1 MALLHKLLIAN
12 RGEIALR
19 IIRSAKKLGILTVA
33 IYTESEREA
42 HFVRMSDESV
52 ALGKDDL
59 ETTFLDIG
67 RMVGIA
73 LSTGCDSVHPGYG
86 FLSENPEFALAC
98 TRNGLI
104 FVGPDP
110 EVLRL
115 MGNKMAA
122 KELAAGLDIPVAQS
136 HRIELQSL
144 QVLEDISYPVMIKA
158 CFGGGGKG
166 MKIVGNSRELKREV
180 EAASR
185 MARNYFGNGSLFA
198 EEYISGARH
207 VEVQLLGDKTGN
219 IVHLHER
226 ECSIQRN
233 HQKIVEEAPAMFLTA
248 ELRNILFSE
257 ALKYGKALSYTG
269 AGTVEFLIDENG
281 KHFFM
286 EMNPRIQVEH
296 GITEQ
301 ITGIDLVAEQLKIAS
316 GWPLSFSQR
325 EINISGH
332 AVEARIY
339 AEDPANDFLPSATAV
354 EYVNLPERTDL
365 RTESDPGCL
374 TQSGNQF
381 DPLCYK
387 LIAWGKDRNSAIAL
401 LTESI
406 RELNILG
413 PATNAKYLEGILMH
427 RNFLQNKI
435 TVEFCKNNHQ
445 ELIHQASEPY
455 TTVHLPYLIGFSL
468 AKKYKKASSEGFK
481 DPWKH
486 LGRWRTL
493 PELIQLDINGKAY
506 HIVLLESNPGSLTF
520 KWNGDTYSLSVG
532 RKSENFLE
540 IIIDH
545 QPMIL
550 HYLEIANQ
558 KLNTSL
564 ENIRYQIAFPG
575 SLANYPETS
584 AVTDANAVPGTSVIN
599 SPLHGKILKIHIR
612 ENQRIK
618 KGDILLIIESMKSEN
633 QILSHRN
640 AKVKKIAV
648 HVGSQVTDHTPLIFL
663 ED

>member
-19 IIRSAKKLGILTVA
+19 IIRSAKRLGILTVA
-33 IYTESEREA
+33 VYTESEREA
-42 HFVRMSDESV
+42 LFVRMSDESV

-73 LSTGCDSVHPGYG
+73 MSTGCDSVHPGYG
-86 FLSENPEFALAC
+86 FHSENPDFAVAC
-98 TRNGLI
+98 ALNGLI

-122 KELAAGLDIPVAQS
+122 KELAAGLDIPVAKS
-136 HRIELQSL
+136 RRIDLPFL
-144 QVLEDISYPVMIKA
+144 QVPSDIRYPVMIKA

-166 MKIVGNSRELKREV
+166 MKVVGTSTELRREV

-185 MARNYFGNGSLFA
+185 MAQSYFGNGSLFA

-233 HQKIVEEAPAMFLTA
+233 HQKIVEEAPALFLPA
-248 ELRNILFSE
+248 ELRNKLFSDS
-257 ALKYGKALSYTG
+257 LKIGKALSYTG

-281 KHFFM
+281 NHFFM

-296 GITEQ
+296 CITEQ

-325 EINISGH
+325 EVKINGH

-339 AEDPANDFLPSATAV
+339 AEDPTKDFLPSAAAL
-354 EYVNLPERTDL
+354 EYVNLPERTNL
-365 RTESDPGCL
+365 RTESDPGCF
-374 TQSGNQF
+374 THSGKQF

-387 LIAWGKDRNSAIAL
+387 LIAWGKDRKNAIAL

-406 RELNILG
+406 RELNIIG

-427 RNFLQNKI
+427 NNFLQDQI
-435 TVEFCKNNHQ
+435 TIEFCKNYHQ
-445 ELIHQASEPY
+445 ELIDQASKQS
-455 TTVHLPYLIGFSL
+455 TTGHLPYLIGFAL
-468 AKKYKKASSEGFK
+468 AKKYRIASNEGLN

-506 HIVLLESNPGSLTF
+506 HLVLVEKTPGSLTY
-520 KWNGDTYSLSVG
+520 KWNGGTTSLIVG
-532 RKSENFLE
+532 KQSKNRLE
-540 IIIDH
+540 ITIDH
-545 QPMIL
+545 HPMIV
-550 HYLEIANQ
+550 HYLETANQ
-558 KLNTSL
+558 KLSISL
-564 ENIRYQIAFPG
+564 ENIRHQISFPG
-575 SLANYPETS
+575 SLANYSETLAGPEIIIIP
-584 AVTDANAVPGTSVIN
+584 ATSVIN

-612 ENQRIK
+612 ENQSVK
-618 KGDILLIIESMKSEN
+618 KGDLLLVIESMKSEN

-640 AKVKKIAV
+640 ARVKRIAV
-648 HVGSQVTDHTPLIFL
+648 HVGSQVTDRTPLIFL

>member
-1 MALLHKLLIAN
+1 MALLHKLLIVN

-19 IIRSAKKLGILTVA
+19 IIRSAKRLGILTVA
-33 IYTESEREA
+33 VYTESECEA
-42 HFVRMSDESV
+42 LFVRMSDESV

-59 ETTFLDIG
+59 ESTFLDIG

-73 LSTGCDSVHPGYG
+73 MSTGCDSVHPGYG
-86 FLSENPEFALAC
+86 FHSENPDFALAC
-98 TRNGLI
+98 TLNGLV
-104 FVGPDP
+104 FVGPDQ

-115 MGNKMAA
+115 MGNKIAA
-122 KELAAGLDIPVAQS
+122 KEFAAGLDIPVARS
-136 HRIELQSL
+136 HQIELPF
-144 QVLEDISYPVMIKA
+144 VHVPEEMRYPLMIKA

-166 MKIVGNSRELKREV
+166 MKIVANSTELRRAV

-185 MARNYFGNGSLFA
+185 MAQNYFGNGSLFA

-233 HQKIVEEAPAMFLTA
+233 HQKIVEEAPALFLTA
-248 ELRNILFSE
+248 ELRNTLFSD
-257 ALKYGKALSYTG
+257 AVKLGKALSYAG

-296 GITEQ
+296 CITEQ

-325 EINISGH
+325 EVKISGH

-339 AEDPANDFLPSATAV
+339 AEDPSKDFLPSAAAL
-354 EYVNLPERTDL
+354 EYVNLPERTNL

-374 TQSGNQF
+374 TQSGKQF

-387 LIAWGKDRNSAIAL
+387 LIAWGNNRKNAIAL

-406 RELNILG
+406 RELNIIG

-427 RNFLQNKI
+427 SNYLQDQVTI
-435 TVEFCKNNHQ
+435 EFCKNYHQ
-445 ELIHQASEPY
+445 ELIDQASEPS
-455 TTVHLPYLIGFSL
+455 TTGHLPYLIGFAL
-468 AKKYKKASSEGFK
+468 AKKYTKASSEGLN

-506 HIVLLESNPGSLTF
+506 YIMLLENNPGSLTF
-520 KWNGDTYSLSVG
+520 KWNGGTTSITAG
-532 RKSENFLE
+532 RNSENCLE

-545 QPMIL
+545 QPMIF
-550 HYLEIANQ
+550 HFLEIADQ
-558 KLNTSL
+558 KLNISL
-564 ENIRYQIAFPG
+564 ENIRHHISFPG
-575 SLANYPETS
+575 SLANYAETS
-584 AVTDANAVPGTSVIN
+584 AVKDASAVPGASVIN
-599 SPLHGKILKIHIR
+599 SPLHGKILNIHIR

-618 KGDILLIIESMKSEN
+618 KGDILLVIESMKSEN